1 MDTVARSGDEAPG
14 LLRLGIEE
22 RIEVI
27 RSRVVG
33 ELARGLRGYL
43 AGAPPAGRCRIDAR
57 HGPKVRFRSA
67 ALDGEEKR
75 TVAVVPFLDL
85 TKRRGAGDA
94 VSTEF
99 VRQLVASGR
108 FRVLEPGVVR
118 DYLLRARVMMPGG
131 VSLETVRL
139 IVGELGAQLVL
150 SGMVLDFDED
160 VSMQGPSIRFSATMI
175 DAGTSEVIWSSRSAN
190 RGDDGVFLFGLG
202 RVRTAPELACRMVA
216 STVDQLGR
224 PGGTQVAW
232 PARRWETPARL
243 SHERRRPPAPP
254 PVPENVA
261 GIGGEGIAP
270 DAGKD
275 PGKT

>member
-1 MDTVARSGDEAPG
+1 M
-14 LLRLGIEE
+14 
-22 RIEVI
+22 
-27 RSRVVG
+27 
-33 ELARGLRGYL
+33 
-43 AGAPPAGRCRIDAR
+43 
-57 HGPKVRFRSA
+57 
-67 ALDGEEKR
+67 
-75 TVAVVPFLDL
+75 VPFLDL

-118 DYLLRARVMMPGG
+118 DYLLRARVMIPGG

-175 DAGTSEVIWSSRSAN
+175 DAGTSEVIWSSRSVN

-232 PARRWETPARL
+232 PARRWDQAPARL